1 MLREGRNAIL
11 THMNEDMIIGLKQFI
26 AVAISQQ
33 TLDLREDLTK
43 LNQKMDDLSVA
54 VAEALDTSNEATGTQ

>member
-1 MLREGRNAIL
+1 
-11 THMNEDMIIGLKQFI
+11 MNEDMIIGLKQFI